1 MWRLQQTLCKWS
13 AFLDYQIAVI
23 QLAQVLG
30 ITNFATMHS
39 EMLILTANA
48 NRHGKHADGSK
59 YNSFQN
65 LCDWIDNSGSA
76 ELYTVGKLHDKLVDL
91 AAPEKV
97 YSEIYL
103 KDKFQDHYESHLFF
117 VKCGQT
123 HWKSKNSGY
132 DLISPIL
139 FIFFVGLNGIR
150 ASKN

>member
-1 MWRLQQTLCKWS
+1 MGITEMWRLQQTLCKWS

-59 YNSFQN
+59 YDSFQN
-65 LCDWIDNSGSA
+65 LCDWINNSGSA
-76 ELYTVGKLHDKLVDL
+76 ELY
-91 AAPEKV
+91 A
-97 YSEIYL
+97 
-103 KDKFQDHYESHLFF
+103 
-117 VKCGQT
+117 KCGQT

-132 DLISPIL
+132 DLISSIL
-139 FIFFVGLNGIR
+139 FFIFCGFER
-150 ASKN
+150 D